1 MESIGRSPGTEKKMV
16 KIVQLYLRDSMPGDP
31 LWPGGD
37 GLYFDDNSDDV
48 CWNDTDYQDQDDC
61 FVDEIEN

>member
-1 MESIGRSPGTEKKMV
+1 MV